1 MAPICFEN
9 LRTGLLI
16 CKILENTLD
25 LEDTTP
31 EKIMHGDEIPCGQ
44 KPCVVGFGGP
54 ESEIVQR
61 LIDDEKELKV
71 VSVLGPGGL
80 GKTTLAREVFKKQ
93 RSQFDCGAIVYV
105 GRYPS
110 IDDT

>member
-1 MAPICFEN
+1 MGDHTEERQEGSPWTMA
-9 LRTGLLI
+9 T
-16 CKILENTLD
+16 
-25 LEDTTP
+25 
-31 EKIMHGDEIPCGQ
+31 
-44 KPCVVGFGGP
+44 KPCAVGFGGP

-110 IDDT
+110 LDDT